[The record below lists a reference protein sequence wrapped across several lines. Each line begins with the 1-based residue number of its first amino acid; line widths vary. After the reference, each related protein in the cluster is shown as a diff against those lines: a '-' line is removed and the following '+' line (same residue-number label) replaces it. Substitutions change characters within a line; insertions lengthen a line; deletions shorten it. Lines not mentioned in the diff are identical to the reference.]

1 MENLIRP
8 NKRLNKKSI
17 WWCYAVAAVLLIM
30 YLLPLYVLINMSL
43 RTIQDLGSKLELPAV
58 LNFENYISVFQ
69 EGNIWIGFKN
79 SVILVVETVIVEIF
93 VSALGAYGLVRS
105 STRLSKAIRNVNM
118 GIMMIPTVALLV
130 GTYSLMLKLQM
141 DNTLWGLALL
151 TAATGVPG
159 TMFMYVNFVTAIPV
173 ALDEAAM
180 IDGAGTMQ
188 TFLRIIMPQLKAVT
202 VTRVIISATSCWNNY
217 LMPMFLLQ
225 KKSKH
230 TIILVIKSAF
240 NMTNG
245 IGNLPKACATCV
257 LGLLP
262 VILLYLFLQKYIIEG
277 QLDGSIK

>member
-1 MENLIRP
+1 
-8 NKRLNKKSI
+8 
-17 WWCYAVAAVLLIM
+17 
-30 YLLPLYVLINMSL
+30 MSL

-180 IDGAGTMQ
+180 IDGAGTIKNYYAPAKGCHCYQ
-188 TFLRIIMPQLKAVT
+188 SHYLR
-202 VTRVIISATSCWNNY
+202 Y
-217 LMPMFLLQ
+217 ELL
-225 KKSKH
+225 
-230 TIILVIKSAF
+230 
-240 NMTNG
+240 
-245 IGNLPKACATCV
+245 
-257 LGLLP
+257 
-262 VILLYLFLQKYIIEG
+262 E
-277 QLDGSIK
+277 